1 MNLLWD
7 VGRRV
12 SFVTTRAKLD
22 KSMLLVLH
30 RAKPSFRR
38 KDGQNETAIDDK
50 GFEMDYLRR
59 ENAEGDLHPFRLTN
73 DVENLFPVQYER
85 PAVLTSTPLF
95 EHLVISATGRM
106 ALIRTIDPTVF
117 ARFKRW
123 MADNAKYRP
132 DAKRRRDV
140 RQAEILEALLEEGLL
155 LTQVAATHRKP
166 EPAYGAELVF
176 KQELSDSGRS
186 VTP

>member
-1 MNLLWD
+1 
-7 VGRRV
+7 
-12 SFVTTRAKLD
+12 
-22 KSMLLVLH
+22 MLLVLH

-117 ARFKRW
+117 ARFKR
-123 MADNAKYRP
+123 
-132 DAKRRRDV
+132 
-140 RQAEILEALLEEGLL
+140 
-155 LTQVAATHRKP
+155 
-166 EPAYGAELVF
+166 
-176 KQELSDSGRS
+176 
-186 VTP
+186 